1 MHFAAKLLF
10 IWSPDPVTGSRVKR
24 LCEERI
30 LTFQARS
37 AADAVRKA
45 KSLGRSGQVRY
56 ESGHRLRFAGVL
68 QCMALMSYDQG
79 EVWWEFRRRS
89 NPEAWAKKALPR
101 DAELYVHTDGKKRSG
116 GVRPKQ
122 RSSELRVTHPP
133 KAGR

>member
-30 LTFQARS
+30 LAFRARS

-45 KSLGRSGQVRY
+45 KSLGRSGQIRF
-56 ESGHRLRFAGVL
+56 ESGHHLQFAGVL
-68 QCMALMSYDQG
+68 QCMELNSHDQG

-89 NPEAWAKKALPR
+89 NPEVWAKKALPR
-101 DAELYVHTDGKKRSG
+101 DAELYVHTDGKTRSG
-116 GVRPKQ
+116 GVQPK
-122 RSSELRVTHPP
+122 RRRSELVVTHPP
-133 KAGR
+133 KARR

>member
-1 MHFAAKLLF
+1 MRFAAKLLF

-56 ESGHRLRFAGVL
+56 ESGNHLRFAGVL
-68 QCMALMSYDQG
+68 QCMELTSYDRG

-89 NPEAWAKKALPR
+89 HPEAWAKKVLPR

-116 GVRPKQ
+116 GVQSKRQ
-122 RSSELRVTHPP
+122 RSELRVTHPP
-133 KAGR
+133 KARR